1 MNILQRFAAPE
12 AFAMSTPS
20 PSFKQPVPAAAPDVE
35 ALCNRFLNREAV
47 IGVIGLGYV
56 GLPLVCAIC
65 AQGFKSVGFDIDA
78 DKIDRLNKGESYI
91 GNIHNDKIASL
102 VSGGSFLPTGDF
114 SRLSG
119 VDAILM
125 CVPTPLNKNR
135 EPDMT
140 YVEETAKTI
149 AKHLRRGQLVVLEST
164 TWPGTT
170 RELLKPILEAGSG
183 LKAGEDFFLAFSPE
197 REDPGNAQFHTA
209 IIPKVVGGDGPA
221 ALRLAQTMYDQFLT
235 KTVAVSTADTAEA
248 VKLTENIFRAVN
260 IALVNE
266 LKVIYDSMG
275 IDIWEVIE
283 AAKTKPFGYM
293 PFYPGPGLGGHCI
306 PIDPF
311 YLTWKAREHGVSTKF
326 IELAGEINVFMP
338 RFVVGRL
345 AEALDLRFSKSLN
358 GAKILLLGMAY
369 KKNVADIRESP
380 AFGIMELLQKRQ
392 SVISYHDPFVDVV
405 PPTREHAS
413 FTGMV
418 SSPLTPDVIAAAD
431 AVVIVTDHTGVNYD
445 MVAQHARLVVDT
457 RNVFATRTDRHN
469 IVKA

>member
-1 MNILQRFAAPE
+1 MQ
-12 AFAMSTPS
+12 STP
-20 PSFKQPVPAAAPDVE
+20 PAPQYAAEDLTVDQ
-35 ALCNRFLNREAV
+35 LCARYLNREAV

-65 AQGFKSVGFDIDA
+65 AQGFKSVGFDIDQ
-78 DKIDRLNKGESYI
+78 DKIDRLNKGQSYI
-91 GNIHNDKIASL
+91 GNIHNDKISSL
-102 VSGGSFLPTGDF
+102 VSSGAFVPTEDF
-114 SRLSG
+114 SRLAD

-149 AKHLRRGQLVVLEST
+149 AKTLRRGQLVVLEST

-170 RELLKPILEAGSG
+170 RELLRPILEAGSG
-183 LKAGEDFFLAFSPE
+183 LLAGVDFFLAFSPE
-197 REDPGNAQFHTA
+197 REDPGNAKFHTA
-209 IIPKVVGGDGPA
+209 IIPKVVGGDGPD
-221 ALRLAQTMYDQFLT
+221 ALKLAQTMYDQFLS
-235 KTVAVSTADTAEA
+235 KTVAVSSAETAEA

-266 LKVIYDSMG
+266 LKVIYDAMG
-275 IDIWEVIE
+275 VDIWEVIE

-311 YLTWKAREHGVSTKF
+311 YLTWKAREHNISTRF
-326 IELAGEINVFMP
+326 IELAGEINVLMP
-338 RFVVGRL
+338 RFVVTRL
-345 AEALDLRFSKSLN
+345 AETLDTRFSRGMK

-369 KKNVADIRESP
+369 KKNVSDIRESP
-380 AFGIMELLQKRQ
+380 TFTILELLQKRQ
-392 SVISYHDPFVDVV
+392 ADLSFHDPYVDVV
-405 PPTREHAS
+405 PPTREHAA

-418 SSPLTPDVIAAAD
+418 STALTPEAVAAAD
-431 AVVIVTDHTGVNYD
+431 AVIVVTDHDNVDYD
-445 MVAQHARLVVDT
+445 MVAQHARLIVDT
-457 RNVFATRTDRHN
+457 RNVYANRTDRSN